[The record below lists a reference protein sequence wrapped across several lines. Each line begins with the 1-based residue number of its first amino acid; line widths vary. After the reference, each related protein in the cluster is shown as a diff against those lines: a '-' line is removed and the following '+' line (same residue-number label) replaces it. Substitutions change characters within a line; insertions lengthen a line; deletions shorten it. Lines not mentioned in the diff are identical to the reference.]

1 MNKTQIAKALR
12 EAVFAPSKQGPL
24 KVIADVG
31 NLDYYIRRAMES
43 LLLSLTALTA
53 DQRIAYLNTALSLIA
68 LAKVTV
74 QDVTFTTM
82 RSREEVFGEV
92 DKQLSHEDH
101 AKLVADGAK
110 DEVDKQNQGGEVQ
123 GTGDSI
129 QKECVPGNILDIEGR
144 YKGPGQVP
152 QAVQPRAEAPE
163 EKHPF
168 HRGIDRFS
176 SKSED

>member
-31 NLDYYIRRAMES
+31 NLDYYIRRAVES
-43 LLLSLTALTA
+43 LTLSLTALTT
-53 DQRIAYLNTALSLIA
+53 DQRVAYLNTALSLIA

-101 AKLVADGAK
+101 ARKVK
-110 DEVDKQNQGGEVQ
+110 DEVDKQNQGGKVQ
-123 GTGDSI
+123 GTGDS
-129 QKECVPGNILDIEGR
+129 VPEKNLLGGVPDIKRR
-144 YKGPGQVP
+144 YKDPRQVP
-152 QAVQPRAEAPE
+152 QTVQPRAEAE
-163 EKHPF
+163 EGNPF
-168 HRGIDRFS
+168 SFHGGIASFQ